1 MEIKDILKNKRETL
15 GLTCEDVGKRVG
27 VSPSTISRWERG
39 DIANMKRDKIAKLA
53 EVLKISPSVIM
64 GWDEPEYPSYYDD
77 PEIQELADFMHK
89 NPEYKVLFDASK
101 NVKKEDIE
109 FVREFMDRMRGE
121 FDDTGC

>member
-64 GWDEPEYPSYYDD
+64 GWDEPEHPSYYDD